1 MFIQEYIK
9 DYYPIEDK
17 IKAKKTNPLKAIMES
32 DSLPYDSIAVIDGT
46 PQKVMFVTDDRVVPV
61 MELLSWTAED
71 IEKVEKADPE
81 YANAWKA
88 YMDNV
93 DVEDFDF
100 ESLHKILDDVSD
112 IKQKKE
118 EMLKKSCISL

>member
-1 MFIQEYIK
+1 
-9 DYYPIEDK
+9 
-17 IKAKKTNPLKAIMES
+17 
-32 DSLPYDSIAVIDGT
+32 
-46 PQKVMFVTDDRVVPV
+46 
-61 MELLSWTAED
+61 
-71 IEKVEKADPE
+71 
-81 YANAWKA
+81 
-88 YMDNV
+88 MDNV